1 MNYSNRGSKLV
12 GQTVGAGAILAVLGT
27 LVAGPIGL
35 VVGAG
40 VGGYLGYRYSMRSLK
55 KGS

>member
-1 MNYSNRGSKLV
+1 MKYSNRGTKLV
-12 GQTVGAGAILAVLGT
+12 GQTVGAGAVLAVIGT

-40 VGGYLGYRYSMRSLK
+40 VGGFLGYKYSMRGFQKRS
-55 KGS
+55 